1 MLALPRRSP
10 IHAELAR
17 ALAAADALHLLQ
29 TDLEPVPV
37 RPTATMSQAGAYRSR
52 LGDPVDLRVSRSHG
66 RVAISFLHELGHFVD
81 HQHGWELGPAL
92 RTITGRVPSRAP
104 ASASAHHR
112 RYFNS
117 AREVWARSYAQ
128 TVLARSPDPVLRSHL
143 AVLLERDD
151 PFVWPRGDFEPL
163 GAAVESLL
171 GGLGLLRQFAAA
183 AAAA

>member
-17 ALAAADALHLLQ
+17 ALAAADALHLLH

-52 LGDPVDLRVSRSHG
+52 LEDPVDLRVSRSHG
-66 RVAISFLHELGHFVD
+66 RVPISFLHELGHFVD

-92 RTITGRVPSRAP
+92 RRASGRVPSRAP
-104 ASASAHHR
+104 ACASAYHR

-117 AREVWARSYAQ
+117 SREVWARSYAQ
-128 TVLARSPDPVLRSHL
+128 TVLARSSDPWLQRHL
-143 AVLLERDD
+143 AGLLQRDD
-151 PFVWPRGDFEPL
+151 AFVWPSSEFEPL
-163 GAAVESLL
+163 AAAVETVLAE
-171 GGLGLLRQFAAA
+171 LGLLRQLVVAA
-183 AAAA
+183 